1 MPDIKIG
8 WAQTSITPDRPV
20 FHSGQIYPR
29 VSQYVHDPVTAT
41 ALALESGD
49 SQAILLSM
57 DITSVPGKPLMDRV
71 RKQLA
76 AELAGFDPQNLSAF
90 ATHTHTSVSRAPY
103 IFDESALAV
112 LGKER
117 IALPDLP
124 ENLLQCEE
132 FDDFLVNRL
141 VQVASEAW
149 NRR

>member
-76 AELAGFDPQNLSAF
+76 AELAGFDPQNLSAHF
-90 ATHTHTSVSRAPY
+90 C
-103 IFDESALAV
+103 EQSALHF
-112 LGKER
+112 R
-117 IALPDLP
+117 
-124 ENLLQCEE
+124 
-132 FDDFLVNRL
+132 
-141 VQVASEAW
+141 
-149 NRR
+149 